1 MGLGEYHAPPAPA
14 DGMASL
20 ANVEGKI
27 TVQKASA
34 QKVLG
39 ATTSAKRNRFH
50 ADAGLRAVLTAWGL
64 RARQRLTSDPNS
76 AMLMSDVYPKR

>member
-1 MGLGEYHAPPAPA
+1 MV
-14 DGMASL
+14 
-20 ANVEGKI
+20 NVEGKI